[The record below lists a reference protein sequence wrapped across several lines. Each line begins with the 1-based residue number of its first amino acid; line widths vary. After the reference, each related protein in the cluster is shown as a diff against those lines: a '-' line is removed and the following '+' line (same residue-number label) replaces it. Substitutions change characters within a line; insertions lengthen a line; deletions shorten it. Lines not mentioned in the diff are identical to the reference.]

1 MLRIISIMRHRGSD
15 YRDAIPFRKTSRQ
28 SKISQSF
35 LMSNN
40 DFKFNETIG
49 TNLRKNL
56 NIQRIVIN
64 EYQQE
69 QRAFN
74 GSLLDNLF
82 ELIQTSMGAVG
93 LRYGC
98 FGNR

>member
-1 MLRIISIMRHRGSD
+1 MLHIILKQYRGSD
-15 YRDAIPFRKTSRQ
+15 FRDAIPFRKTSNG

-49 TNLRKNL
+49 TNLGKNL
-56 NIQRIVIN
+56 NIQSIVIN

-74 GSLLDNLF
+74 GTLIDQLYSLL
-82 ELIQTSMGAVG
+82 QTGGTAIS
-93 LRYGC
+93 LRNTSNIC
-98 FGNR
+98 

>member
-1 MLRIISIMRHRGSD
+1 
-15 YRDAIPFRKTSRQ
+15 
-28 SKISQSF
+28 
-35 LMSNN
+35 MSNN

-82 ELIQTSMGAVG
+82 QLIQTSMGAVG

-98 FGNR
+98 FSNR

>member
-1 MLRIISIMRHRGSD
+1 MISSALNLQLADVAYNNKHTISGSD
-15 YRDAIPFRKTSRQ
+15 YRGAIPFRKTSRS

-56 NIQRIVIN
+56 NI
-64 EYQQE
+64 
-69 QRAFN
+69 
-74 GSLLDNLF
+74 
-82 ELIQTSMGAVG
+82 
-93 LRYGC
+93 
-98 FGNR
+98 